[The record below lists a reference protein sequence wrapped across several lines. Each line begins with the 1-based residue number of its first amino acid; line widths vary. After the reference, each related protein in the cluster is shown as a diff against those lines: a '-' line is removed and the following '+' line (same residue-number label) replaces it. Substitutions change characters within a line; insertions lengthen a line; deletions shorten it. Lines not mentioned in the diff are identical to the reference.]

1 MGSSTAG
8 TSRTGLADTAVPS
21 VASRGPLALLRSK
34 TFLRAWRLSV
44 PFAILIALWDLVV
57 VVGNYPVYLFPPPTK
72 VLTTMLNVLAS
83 GQLLEHVWE
92 SSLRVLL
99 GTGMAMAIG
108 LPLGFAMGI
117 NRRVSA
123 YTTPMVTFFQA
134 IPGLAWVPMA
144 ILWFGIGYKTVT
156 FIVFMSVFF
165 PILFNTVLG
174 IRTVSE
180 TLIHAALTLGA
191 NRWQLITEVYIPGAL
206 AQIVVGIRL
215 GVAYGWRALVGAEMI
230 GAVSGLG
237 WLIFDS
243 RLQLRTDL
251 VIVGMITLGLIWL
264 ALDFIFL
271 RPLEARTVERWG
283 LLR

>member
-1 MGSSTAG
+1 MGSSTVG
-8 TSRTGLADTAVPS
+8 TSRPAVSDTGAQS
-21 VASRGPLALLRSK
+21 VASSLLASLLRSK
-34 TFLRAWRLSV
+34 ALRRVWRVGL
-44 PFAILIALWDLVV
+44 PFTLLVALWQMIVV
-57 VVGNYPVYLFPPPTK
+57 AGNYPVYLFPPPGK
-72 VLTTMLNVLAS
+72 VIATILNVLSS
-83 GQLLEHVWE
+83 GQLLEHVTE
-92 SSLRVLL
+92 STVRVML

-117 NRRVSA
+117 NRRVSG

-156 FIVFMSVFF
+156 FIVFLSVFF

-180 TLIHAALTLGA
+180 TLVHAALTLGA
-191 NRWQLITEVYIPGAL
+191 NRWQLISEVYVPGAL

-230 GAVSGLG
+230 GASSGVG

-251 VIVGMITLGLIWL
+251 VIVGMITLGIIWL
-264 ALDFIFL
+264 LLDSVFL
-271 RPLEARTVERWG
+271 RPLESRTVERWG